1 MKNVS
6 ALSSLISL
14 LFLNAHVLT
23 LLARVQKKSAKVQK
37 EVARIQAQASMAGK
51 SPDVL
56 AKEREKELRAKA
68 KAEEE
73 QRKRDDAALLRP
85 VQAQKV
91 PFGVDPKTLLCAFF
105 KAGHCDKGVKCKF
118 SHNLDVER
126 KVEKRNL
133 YADTREEKLAG
144 ECVRLLL
151 HGRLI
156 PSRSKIRWIPGTRR
170 SSERLC
176 SRNTATHGQQ
186 PTCVSLN
193 PSHLSHLTVSYYPCQ
208 IVCKNFIEAIETQK
222 YILPREMA
230 RPIYSHL

>member
-1 MKNVS
+1 MLAHPLV
-6 ALSSLISL
+6 LFPL
-14 LFLNAHVLT
+14 LFLNAHALT
-23 LLARVQKKSAKVQK
+23 LPARVQKNKSAKVQK

-133 YADTREEKLAG
+133 YADTREEKMAG
-144 ECVRLLL
+144 ECICLLL
-151 HGRLI
+151 HGKLTS
-156 PSRSKIRWIPGTRR
+156 SRVKIRWIPGTRR
-170 SSERLC
+170 SSERSC
-176 SRNTATHGQQ
+176 SRNTATLGQQ
-186 PTCVSLN
+186 PMCVPSG
-193 PSHLSHLTVSYYPCQ
+193 PSHLSHLIVSFVLCQ
-208 IVCKNFIEAIETQK
+208 IVCKHFIEAIETQK
-222 YILPREMA
+222 YILPHEVA
-230 RPIYSHL
+230 RPIHSHL

>member
-6 ALSSLISL
+6 APSSLISL

-23 LLARVQKKSAKVQK
+23 LPARVQKKSAKVQK

-91 PFGVDPKTLLCAFF
+91 PFGVDPKTLLCASQEQTSW
-105 KAGHCDKGVKCKF
+105 C
-118 SHNLDVER
+118 L
-126 KVEKRNL
+126 
-133 YADTREEKLAG
+133 
-144 ECVRLLL
+144 
-151 HGRLI
+151 
-156 PSRSKIRWIPGTRR
+156 
-170 SSERLC
+170 
-176 SRNTATHGQQ
+176 
-186 PTCVSLN
+186 
-193 PSHLSHLTVSYYPCQ
+193 
-208 IVCKNFIEAIETQK
+208 
-222 YILPREMA
+222 
-230 RPIYSHL
+230 